1 MTTFVCLAWRVDS
14 IIFVQKRER
23 KNEKEI
29 NFFFDYIERERQRE
43 GRAGWMRRYPPSLS
57 FSSVLCRMF
66 SAFVVKPG
74 DRKTPR
80 APASQQFGRVYSV
93 SVSCAAAV

>member
-29 NFFFDYIERERQRE
+29 NFFFDYIERERE
-43 GRAGWMRRYPPSLS
+43 
-57 FSSVLCRMF
+57 
-66 SAFVVKPG
+66 
-74 DRKTPR
+74 
-80 APASQQFGRVYSV
+80 RVELGG
-93 SVSCAAAV
+93 